1 MPPPLAFLPVTSRA
15 LPKINGR
22 VYAPASSVQALQ
34 KSYILQS
41 YCFAWHNV
49 RWGCYVK
56 LALRAHTSRWSVTT
70 PPHPPL
76 ITVLASLALSLNPPL
91 GPGGP
96 AVKCGLLCRVRAG
109 TQGRAHPP
117 HLFNP
122 YGLAHSFG
130 NSLACVGR
138 ATPHSLRSFV
148 KQGAS
153 ARPARASFR
162 GGLQINTCFLWWSTR
177 KIKRLLR
184 NRNIKTTLCQKERL
198 NKSLLRCQF
207 GCLQNLIVQFN

>member
-76 ITVLASLALSLNPPL
+76 ITVLALLALSLNPPL
-91 GPGGP
+91 GRGARRSSVVYCVGYARAPKGARTLLIFSTLTGWH
-96 AVKCGLLCRVRAG
+96 ARLAILLRASAGLLLTR
-109 TQGRAHPP
+109 
-117 HLFNP
+117 
-122 YGLAHSFG
+122 
-130 NSLACVGR
+130 
-138 ATPHSLRSFV
+138 
-148 KQGAS
+148 S
-153 ARPARASFR
+153 ARSSNRAQAPGLHALLF
-162 GGLQINTCFLWWSTR
+162 GGFITQ
-177 KIKRLLR
+177 RLPPVV
-184 NRNIKTTLCQKERL
+184 E
-198 NKSLLRCQF
+198 
-207 GCLQNLIVQFN
+207 

>member
-76 ITVLASLALSLNPPL
+76 ITVLASLALSLNPPPWAG
-91 GPGGP
+91 GPGGQVWFTVSGTRGHP
-96 AVKCGLLCRVRAG
+96 RARAPSSSFQPLRVG
-109 TQGRAHPP
+109 TLVWQFSCVRRPG
-117 HLFNP
+117 
-122 YGLAHSFG
+122 YS
-130 NSLACVGR
+130 SLAPLVRQTGR
-138 ATPHSLRSFV
+138 
-148 KQGAS
+148 K
-153 ARPARASFR
+153 RPACTRFFS
-162 GGLQINTCFLWWSTR
+162 GGFITQW
-177 KIKRLLR
+177 LLLVVEYQK
-184 NRNIKTTLCQKERL
+184 NQKTAA
-198 NKSLLRCQF
+198 KSEH
-207 GCLQNLIVQFN
+207 